1 MGRPLNNKAII
12 LVEDLVK
19 IYPGGIKAVDNVSFA
34 VEEGEFFGFL
44 GPNGAGKSTAMK
56 ILGTLLG
63 QTSGKA
69 TVGGYDVSKSPKEV
83 RRIIG
88 FAMQEVGL
96 DDLAT
101 GKDFLVM
108 QGLLY
113 GLSRRESMARTTEL
127 LDLVS
132 LSEVAGRKVGAY
144 SGGMRRR
151 IDLAGALVHNPAVL
165 FLDEPTT
172 GLDPQSRLAIWEHL
186 RKLNEQGI
194 TIFLT
199 TQIMEEADHLCQRIA
214 IIDRGQIVAEGS
226 PEALKTEVGDDLVVM
241 TLAGND
247 DVTRRRKGEKAQ
259 ALLNE
264 LSYVDGV
271 NLIDSNLSISVKDGG
286 AAIPDLLRILSNN
299 DITIVD
305 LSLSSPTLDDVFLK
319 HTGRTIRDE
328 DAGGDGSNQA
338 MRQWMG
344 LSRR

>member
-1 MGRPLNNKAII
+1 MNNKAII
-12 LVEDLVK
+12 QVEDLVK
-19 IYPGGIKAVDNVSFA
+19 IYPGGTKAVDNVTFS
-34 VEEGEFFGFL
+34 VKEGEFFGFL
-44 GPNGAGKSTAMK
+44 GPNGAGKSTTMK

-69 TVGGYDVSKSPKEV
+69 AVGGYDVGRNPKEV

-101 GKDFLVM
+101 GRDFLVM

-113 GLSRRESMARTTEL
+113 GMSRRESVARTTEL

-186 RKLNEQGI
+186 RNLNEQGI

-199 TQIMEEADHLCQRIA
+199 TQMMEEADNLCQRIA

-226 PEALKTEVGDDLVVM
+226 PTVLKTEVGDDLVVM
-241 TLAGND
+241 SVAGD
-247 DVTRRRKGEKAQ
+247 DDNARRRQGEKAQ
-259 ALLNE
+259 ALLGD

-271 NLIDSNLSISVKDGG
+271 SLVDSNLSVSVKDGG
-286 AAIPDLLRILSNN
+286 GAIPDLLRILSSN
-299 DITIVD
+299 DIMIVD
-305 LSLSSPTLDDVFLK
+305 LSLSRPTLDDVFLK
-319 HTGRTIRDE
+319 HTGRTIRDDE
-328 DAGGDGSNQA
+328 AGGDGSNQA